1 VYLIFDRRNFV
12 KFLREDNMKSKT
24 TRFIADNG
32 LPLKIQAEW
41 TDNDYYNRRHPDLDE
56 LECVNVAGWLIRI
69 NGKKYPRGNYDE
81 HDELDWTYRYTP
93 SEGQTSLGKW
103 IAIGRALTSAGLKT
117 EEPKDV
123 IRENQ
128 IRLFTWAEKQTMREG
143 FAT

>member
-1 VYLIFDRRNFV
+1 
-12 KFLREDNMKSKT
+12 MKSKT

-69 NGKKYPRGNYDE
+69 NGKKYPRGDV
-81 HDELDWTYRYTP
+81 DGDGTPDWTYRYVTH
-93 SEGQTSLGKW
+93 GNTMLGKW
-103 IAIGRALTSAGLKT
+103 TAIGRALTSAGLKT
-117 EEPKDV
+117 EEPRDV